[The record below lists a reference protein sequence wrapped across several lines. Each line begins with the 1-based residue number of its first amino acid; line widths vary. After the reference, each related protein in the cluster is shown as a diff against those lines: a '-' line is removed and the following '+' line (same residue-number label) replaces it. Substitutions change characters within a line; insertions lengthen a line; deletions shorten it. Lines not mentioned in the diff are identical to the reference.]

1 MIIITRQIESQKSK
15 QIKRECQQKTKDLN
29 SILTKWKWGDTPFKT
44 SQEFLAKFSPWVNE
58 KIKLSQDVQALL
70 ARKGVTTLED
80 IT

>member
-1 MIIITRQIESQKSK
+1 MIIITRQREALKSR
-15 QIKRECQQKTKDLN
+15 QIKQDLN
-29 SILTKWKWGDTPFKT
+29 SILTKWKWGDTPFQS

-70 ARKGVTTLED
+70 AKKGVERLED

>member
-1 MIIITRQIESQKSK
+1 MIIITRQREALKSR
-15 QIKRECQQKTKDLN
+15 QIKQDLN
-29 SILTKWKWGDTPFKT
+29 SILTKWKWGDTPFQS

-70 ARKGVTTLED
+70 ARKGVTSLEE